1 MPHSNTQ
8 AQTHRANERAR
19 GDQNN
24 LNKSHRLYQL
34 SRHGFQNPPSPFLSL
49 SRGGCR
55 EGAYGCVCAFA
66 MMTLTQCSNVTK
78 SSAQSH
84 EISLSL
90 SLAFI
95 CYGVFLVCI
104 GLLYSYRYLSVHME
118 IVAVCGKHCSLF
130 TVYCVRCVC
139 CYCQAGKFSRFF
151 CFCHDLY
158 CGFFA
163 KRITHIPCLPVC
175 VFVSK
180 KRFSLRIQ
188 WCMLCFW

>member
-78 SSAQSH
+78 SSAQAH

-90 SLAFI
+90 ARSFATVYFW
-95 CYGVFLVCI
+95 CALVYYTVTDIYPCTWKLWLCVVSI
-104 GLLYSYRYLSVHME
+104 
-118 IVAVCGKHCSLF
+118 AHCSLF
-130 TVYCVRCVC
+130 IVCGVCAAIVRQGNFHVSSVFVMICIVV
-139 CYCQAGKFSRFF
+139 FF
-151 CFCHDLY
+151 L
-158 CGFFA
+158 

-188 WCMLCFW
+188 WCMLCF